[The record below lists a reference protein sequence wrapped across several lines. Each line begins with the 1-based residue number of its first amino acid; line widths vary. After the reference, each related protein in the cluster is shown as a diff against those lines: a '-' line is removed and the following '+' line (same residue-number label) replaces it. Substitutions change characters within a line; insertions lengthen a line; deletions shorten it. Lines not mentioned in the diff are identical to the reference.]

1 MENEITAE
9 EIAQHYSAAMDSVNL
24 INAVIADPA
33 AYVND
38 ETVIQRNVDHLKIMV
53 AKDYWTDE
61 DMTPFNDAIAVD
73 TTEFDNQ
80 FN

>member
-1 MENEITAE
+1 MDNEITAE

-33 AYVND
+33 AYAND

-53 AKDYWTDE
+53 A
-61 DMTPFNDAIAVD
+61 AIAVD